1 MPEPV
6 TPIVPEPTTP
16 PVVPVIPEAGES
28 TDEPLGEAGK
38 QALVKERQA
47 AKAAEKRA
55 ADAEARIK
63 EFEDRDKSDAQKLQ
77 EERDAAVTERDTLRT
92 QTLRRDVA
100 DEKGLTAA
108 QAKRL
113 VGSTREELEADA
125 DDIIAT
131 FPVAPTPTP
140 PKFGDV
146 NQGHRG
152 EAPISPAEQFAG
164 ILRQQL
170 GTTK

>member
-6 TPIVPEPTTP
+6 TPTATTEPIITP
-16 PVVPVIPEAGES
+16 TEPVAPEAG
-28 TDEPLGEAGK
+28 TNPDNEPLGEAGK
-38 QALVKERQA
+38 QALVKERAA

-77 EERDAAVTERDTLRT
+77 EEHDAAIAERDTLRT

-125 DDIIAT
+125 DDILTA
-131 FPVAPTPTP
+131 FPVAPTNR
-140 PKFGDV
+140 FGGDV

-152 EAPISPAEQFAG
+152 DAPTTPAQQFGAFLTEQ
-164 ILRQQL
+164 LRN
-170 GTTK
+170 K

>member
-6 TPIVPEPTTP
+6 APIVSTEPLTP
-16 PVVPVIPEAGES
+16 TGEPVVPDAGENP
-28 TDEPLGEAGK
+28 DEPLGEAGK

-63 EFEDRDKSDAQKLQ
+63 EFEDRDKSEAQKLQ
-77 EERDAAVTERDTLRT
+77 EERDALVAERDTLRT

-125 DDIIAT
+125 DDILAT
-131 FPVAPTPTP
+131 FPTAPSNRVS
-140 PKFGDV
+140 GDV
-146 NQGHRG
+146 SQGHRG
-152 EAPISPAEQFAG
+152 EAPITPGQQFAAL
-164 ILRQQL
+164 IRQQL
-170 GTTK
+170 GN

>member
-6 TPIVPEPTTP
+6 TPIVPADPAATNNE
-16 PVVPVIPEAGES
+16 PVVPAAEAN

-131 FPVAPTPTP
+131 FPVAPANRVS
-140 PKFGDV
+140 GDV

-152 EAPISPAEQFAG
+152 DAPTTPAEQFAG
-164 ILRQQL
+164 FLRKQL
-170 GTTK
+170 GTLGT

>member
-6 TPIVPEPTTP
+6 IPIVPEPTIP
-16 PVVPVIPEAGES
+16 PVAPVVPDAGAEA
-28 TDEPLGEAGK
+28 DEPLGEAGK
-38 QALVKERQA
+38 QALVNERKA

-113 VGSTREELEADA
+113 VGTTREELEADA
-125 DDIIAT
+125 DDILAT
-131 FPVAPTPTP
+131 LPVAPAG

-146 NQGHRG
+146 NQGHRSG
-152 EAPISPAEQFAG
+152 GGPTSPAEDFAG
-164 ILRQQL
+164 FLRQQL